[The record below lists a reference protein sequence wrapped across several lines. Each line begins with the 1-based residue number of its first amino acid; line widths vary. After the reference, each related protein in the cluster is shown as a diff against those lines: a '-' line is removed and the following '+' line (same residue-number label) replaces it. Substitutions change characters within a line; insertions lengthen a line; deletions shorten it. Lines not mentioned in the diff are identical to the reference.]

1 MRVSRPKL
9 AEKSQMSGVFR
20 RLGAPLSW
28 ALWMLRNGFVT
39 ADAAIATV
47 STMRR
52 PIRSALHGK

>member
-1 MRVSRPKL
+1 L

-20 RLGAPLSW
+20 RLGVPLSW
-28 ALWMLRNGFVT
+28 ALWMLRKGFVT